1 MPPNKKKREPVRT
14 ITIRPKNGD
23 HDRIAAEAQEI
34 ARAGG
39 FPVSLSAYAL
49 HATLA
54 YPRLRKIESLLLL
67 ESTQKGGDVD
77 SAEFALDL
85 LARIQ

>member
-49 HATLA
+49 HATLS
-54 YPRLRKIESLLLL
+54 YPRLRKIEAALRDEANSKDADHEPQQFARSIL
-67 ESTQKGGDVD
+67 E
-77 SAEFALDL
+77 
-85 LARIQ
+85 IQ